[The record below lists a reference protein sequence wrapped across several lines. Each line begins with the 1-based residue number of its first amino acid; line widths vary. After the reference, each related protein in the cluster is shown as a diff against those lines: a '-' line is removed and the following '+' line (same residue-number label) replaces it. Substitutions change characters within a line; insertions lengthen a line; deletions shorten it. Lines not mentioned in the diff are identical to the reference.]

1 MRKTMAP
8 YLAPNL
14 DSTYKIAEITKMIF
28 EHTSAVL
35 PLGHNDDVSKHLRL
49 AFADDSQQSTLEF
62 LKLIVYLLSNKL
74 LQKSGNKIIA
84 YEILK
89 WFQIGDNHKFCRAI
103 LDVKTPTIDAFAETI
118 FCSAVENRAIA
129 MIPMFL
135 ESGINPNTFV
145 EHTDHSISHESS
157 VHDAPT
163 PWGPNKGCVWS
174 HFNHTYSNLH
184 SFTPLQYATIT
195 HDLKLAKLLLG
206 HGADL
211 EARDTRTTLETTVRY
226 RAFPQTPLQIAARM
240 GNEELVKVFISAGAV
255 VNTHESFWSSAL
267 QNAAKAC
274 HSDTVQLLLDANAD
288 LNACFGHYG
297 CPLACAIEEKC
308 EPLITLLLANNANVN
323 AVGQNGITSLQAA
336 SMVNDDA
343 MVAFLL
349 KHGANVNT
357 PIPKYP
363 QCHIPPKSALQW
375 AVKNKNYTILS
386 LLLDA
391 GQNINQISLNPFY
404 APPSA
409 TTALEIAVQDSNHE
423 MITFLLNAGADPS
436 LDSSIAYAA
445 KASDVGLVSTLLQEG
460 ADIDHVSGSDTESPN
475 DYNTNAL
482 YHAVLENNLGMIRF
496 LINQGADPN
505 VNMRNTRSIIELATD
520 LGDMEIIQV
529 LIEAGADCN
538 KASSYY
544 HALNPLQTAVD
555 MGNFELVEYF
565 ISVGADINWPAQGYC
580 GATALQKAVQ
590 NGNVDMVE
598 FLLGCGANVNAPSV
612 DSGGVTALQA
622 AVSRGRLDL
631 VELLLRNGANAN
643 DRPSRGNGFSALQCA
658 AKTGRNDIINLLVLS
673 GATVNGPPADRRGLF
688 AIQVAALHGHIS
700 TVEFFLE
707 VGADIN
713 APACPDG
720 VGYTA
725 FQAAMSKGHPDVV
738 GYTALQAAISNGHL
752 GVVKLLLHRGADV
765 NAPGS
770 KDVFSGGSC
779 GTALTLAAR
788 NGYIRIAK
796 NLLSRGANLVEQGA
810 MPALHSAAEHGRV
823 DMIKLLITEALK
835 RSELNRDHLKVAFDA
850 ATHAGHTA
858 AAKFLECHKVVVG
871 NSSRSQI
878 RERGEGQQRDPSRN
892 QKALAD
898 TTFVVSM

>member
-35 PLGHNDDVSKHLRL
+35 PPGHNDDVSKHLRL

-62 LKLIVYLLSNKL
+62 LKLTVYLLSNKL
-74 LQKSGNKIIA
+74 LRQSGIKIIA
-84 YEILK
+84 FEILK

-118 FCSAVENRAIA
+118 FCSAVENQATA
-129 MIPMFL
+129 MIKMFL

-145 EHTDHSISHESS
+145 EHDDNSITHESS
-157 VHDAPT
+157 VHGAPT
-163 PWGPNKGCVWS
+163 ARDPDEGCVWS
-174 HFNHTYSNLH
+174 YLEHTYSNLH
-184 SFTPLQYATIT
+184 SFTPLQYAAIT

-206 HGADL
+206 YGADL

-274 HSDTVQLLLDANAD
+274 HYDIVQLLLDANAD
-288 LNACFGHYG
+288 INACYGHYG
-297 CPLACAIEEKC
+297 CPLACAIEENC
-308 EPLITLLLANNANVN
+308 EPLIALLLVKKASIN

-336 SMVNDDA
+336 SMVNDEA

-349 KHGANVNT
+349 KHGAKVNT
-357 PIPKYP
+357 RIPESS
-363 QCHIPPKSALQW
+363 QCYMPPRTALQW

-391 GQNINQISLNPFY
+391 GQNINQISPDLY
-404 APPSA
+404 VAPRSA
-409 TTALEIAVQDSNHE
+409 NTALLTAVQDRNHE
-423 MITFLLNAGADPS
+423 MITFLLDAGADPS

-445 KASDVGLVSTLLQEG
+445 KASDVGLVSTLLQKG
-460 ADIDHVSGSDTESPN
+460 ADVDHVSFSSDEHSR
-475 DYNTNAL
+475 DYNINAL
-482 YHAVLENNLGMIRF
+482 CYAVSERNLEMIRF

-505 VNMRNTRSIIELATD
+505 VNIEGARSILQLATD
-520 LGDMEIIQV
+520 LGDMEMIQV

-544 HALNPLQTAVD
+544 HPLNPLQTAVE

-565 ISVGADINWPAQGYC
+565 MSVDADINWPPYEIK
-580 GATALQKAVQ
+580 GATALQIAIKKE
-590 NGNVDMVE
+590 NIDMVK
-598 FLLGCGANVNAPSV
+598 FLLGRGAHVNAPAAERR
-612 DSGGVTALQA
+612 GVTALQA
-622 AVSRGRLDL
+622 AVSLGRLDL
-631 VELLLRNGANAN
+631 IELLLRNGANAN
-643 DRPSRGNGFSALQCA
+643 DQPSRIWGLSALQQA
-658 AKTGRNDIINLLVLS
+658 AKIGRNDIVHRLVMA
-673 GATVNGPPADRRGLF
+673 GATVDGPRADYSGLS
-688 AIQVAALHGHIS
+688 AMQAAALHGYTS
-700 TVEFFLE
+700 TVEFLLKL
-707 VGADIN
+707 GADIN
-713 APACPDG
+713 APACPNG
-720 VGYTA
+720 VGYT
-725 FQAAMSKGHPDVV
+725 
-738 GYTALQAAISNGHL
+738 TLQAAISNGHL
-752 GVVKLLLHRGADV
+752 EIVELLLDRGADV
-765 NAPGS
+765 NAPGGKES
-770 KDVFSGGSC
+770 LVRGSC
-779 GTALTLAAR
+779 TTALTLAAR

-850 ATHAGHTA
+850 ATRAGHTA

-898 TTFVVSM
+898 TTFVASM